1 MCGRYYMDI
10 DEEEFKKA
18 VEEAEKTIYENCKT
32 GEIFPSNIAP
42 IYIKDEANMKPVLA
56 KWGFPKWDGNGIVIN
71 ARIESLNDKQMFK
84 NLVGLN
90 RCIVPASFYFEWKED
105 NTNSKIKNKYIFK
118 KPDLVL
124 YMAGLYSVVQK
135 SENKQ
140 LSLFNESPMDIFYT
154 IITKEAN
161 FSVSQIHNRMPLIF
175 DKKEMDAYL
184 MGRSITELSESNNAI
199 LLSQSVK

>member
-1 MCGRYYMDI
+1 MDI
-10 DEEEFKKA
+10 DEKEFKKT
-18 VEEAEKTIYENCKT
+18 VEEAEKNIYEECKT

-42 IYIKDEANMKPVLA
+42 IYIKDEENIKPILA
-56 KWGFPKWDGNGIVIN
+56 KWGFPKSDGKGIVIN
-71 ARIESLNDKQMFK
+71 ARIESLSDRQMFK
-84 NLVGLN
+84 NLVELN
-90 RCIVPASFYFEWKED
+90 RCIVPASFYFEWKE
-105 NTNSKIKNKYIFK
+105 NNNNSKIKNKYIFK
-118 KPDLVL
+118 KPDTVL

-175 DKKEMDAYL
+175 DKQEMNDYL
-184 MGRSITELSESNNAI
+184 MGRSITELSENNNAI